1 MKTTSNTSSIAGS
14 VARASP
20 STSSADCSSPASAML
35 RRQASILRGSCS
47 RERTRPPRW
56 RTPAASQ
63 IVEYP
68 REPPISS
75 TSQSACGATS
85 EKRNLPVVGAT
96 WRLRSSG
103 GSPRSRSSASSRSR
117 RSSAARTR
125 SSSTGGEHMLP
136 RVRAELTI
144 EIARPRDDVFAYL
157 TDVSNLPSWQSGVH
171 RAEIEEGGEAR
182 TGVHIRESRHLL
194 GRELSTRLE
203 IAELERPRLFCLR
216 ALESPVPFT
225 VRHELEPAEG
235 GTKLT
240 VVGEGDAGMLP
251 GFASGIMARR
261 AKRQFRKD
269 FERLKKI
276 LES

>member
-1 MKTTSNTSSIAGS
+1 
-14 VARASP
+14 
-20 STSSADCSSPASAML
+20 
-35 RRQASILRGSCS
+35 
-47 RERTRPPRW
+47 
-56 RTPAASQ
+56 
-63 IVEYP
+63 
-68 REPPISS
+68 
-75 TSQSACGATS
+75 
-85 EKRNLPVVGAT
+85 
-96 WRLRSSG
+96 
-103 GSPRSRSSASSRSR
+103 
-117 RSSAARTR
+117 
-125 SSSTGGEHMLP
+125 MLP